1 MPNHSLCAFQPIFL
15 EKDASGRF
23 TLDIPAQAVEVVHQ
37 DGSRAIDSKRFAL
50 FVGFSQPDARSV
62 SLMGSAPVQL
72 EITL

>member
-1 MPNHSLCAFQPIFL
+1 M
-15 EKDASGRF
+15 EKRQSHIRDNGKRY
-23 TLDIPAQAVEVVHQ
+23 EVVHQ